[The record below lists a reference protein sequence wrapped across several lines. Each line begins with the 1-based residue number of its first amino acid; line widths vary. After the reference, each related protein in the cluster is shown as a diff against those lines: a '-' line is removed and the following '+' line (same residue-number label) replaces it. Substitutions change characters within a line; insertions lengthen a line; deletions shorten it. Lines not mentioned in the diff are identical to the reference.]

1 MVQFAMLEK
10 LMSMPHRLTDLL
22 IISDAHTTD
31 DVDYK
36 WRKTV
41 ANKGKGI
48 EIVSQEMAQ
57 FELAGIDTKLRDTKN
72 SKGIK
77 LMNLINFLELTRWCD
92 VTMADHKRLV
102 DPPLNSYEN
111 KITVIPRLH
120 LKSLILNA

>member
-1 MVQFAMLEK
+1 
-10 LMSMPHRLTDLL
+10 MSMPHRLTDLL

>member
-1 MVQFAMLEK
+1 
-10 LMSMPHRLTDLL
+10 MPHRLADLL

-36 WRKTV
+36 WRKTD

-77 LMNLINFLELTRWCD
+77 LMNFLSFLSD
-92 VTMADHKRLV
+92 KF
-102 DPPLNSYEN
+102 
-111 KITVIPRLH
+111 PR
-120 LKSLILNA
+120 IDEVV

>member
-1 MVQFAMLEK
+1 MLEK

>member
-1 MVQFAMLEK
+1 
-10 LMSMPHRLTDLL
+10 MSMPHRLTDLL

-77 LMNLINFLELTRWCD
+77 LMNFYLSSSPFFRINFLELTRWCD
-92 VTMADHKRLV
+92 VTMADHRRLV

>member
-36 WRKTV
+36 WRKTI

>member
-1 MVQFAMLEK
+1 
-10 LMSMPHRLTDLL
+10 MPHRLADLL

-36 WRKTV
+36 WRKTG

-77 LMNLINFLELTRWCD
+77 LMNFLVKFLSFLSD
-92 VTMADHKRLV
+92 KF
-102 DPPLNSYEN
+102 
-111 KITVIPRLH
+111 PR
-120 LKSLILNA
+120 IDEVV